1 MNKPINLFYIG
12 VNHLVGKKKGLRVFS
27 SVTATTIFA
36 SALFTGAF
44 TNPAGQPKTVSAN
57 VIDSAPID
65 LNIVDQERLA
75 KALQDRGII
84 SKNASSAEVQKAV
97 KHYIDKKNNTKVL
110 KTNHDKKHHDE
121 MDKKTKDFLTKQ
133 KDKLKKQLDK
143 GHGNFK
149 KGKPTGYVN
158 VDPAKPSKYTEGVR
172 EDKVLVLLTEFEDF
186 KHNNVDQEPG
196 YMYAAD
202 FNKEHYEK
210 LMFGDKDFT
219 LFNGEKVKTF
229 KQYYEEQSGGS
240 YTVDGTVSE
249 WLTVP
254 GKAADYGDDNPAGGH
269 DNLAPLGPRDLVKE
283 ALKAAVAKGM
293 DLSEYDEFDL
303 YDLDG
308 DGNQNEPDGLV
319 DHLMIIHAGTGQEA
333 GGGKLGDNAIWSHRW
348 VLNGVFAVPNTT
360 AKVGYWGGKM
370 AAYDYTIQPEDGAVG
385 VFAHEFGHDLGLP
398 DEYDTQYTGDGEPVA
413 SWSIMSGG
421 SWNGNIAGTTP
432 TSFSPQNKEFFQKT
446 MGGNWANITEVNYED
461 INKDGVFATIDQS
474 VTKSKNPGIVKVNLP
489 KKAVK
494 GIQPAFGQKYYYST
508 KGDDL
513 HTTMTTPVIDLTSAT
528 SAKIDYKAYY
538 DVEWDYDFLYINAI
552 KEDGTKV
559 LLDTIG
565 DDDTDS
571 DARAESTK
579 GLWVDKFHDLSS
591 LAGSKVKI
599 QFEYVTDGGLALDGF
614 AMDNL
619 SVTVDGNVVFSD
631 DAEGKPQVSLDGAVV
646 SNGFDMKDHYYYLEW
661 RNYAGSD
668 KALEFGRGVKYN
680 TGMLVWYADESFS
693 DNWVGI
699 HAGEGFLGV
708 VDSHPKAI
716 VGNLNGQ
723 PSVAQST
730 RYQVAD
736 AAFSFDKA
744 PSWYINSPS
753 RGIFDYK
760 GLQGVTG
767 FDDSKAYLDYVD
779 YNGSATGG
787 VIDDAGR
794 KVPNLGLNFQVIG
807 EAKDNSAGMVWIY
820 KK

>member
-1 MNKPINLFYIG
+1 M
-12 VNHLVGKKKGLRVFS
+12 VGKKKGLRVFS
-27 SVTATTIFA
+27 SVTATTLFA

-44 TNPAGQPKTVSAN
+44 ATPAGQQSKVSASA
-57 VIDSAPID
+57 VEAAPID
-65 LNIVDQERLA
+65 LNIVDQDRLG
-75 KALQDRGII
+75 KVLQARGII
-84 SKNASSAEVQKAV
+84 SKNASTAEVQEAV
-97 KHYIDKKNNTKVL
+97 KQYIEKKNNTKVL
-110 KTNHDKKHHDE
+110 KANHDKKHQDE
-121 MDKKTKDFLTKQ
+121 MDKKTKDFLKKQ
-133 KDKLKKQLDK
+133 KDKLKKQLNK
-143 GHGNFK
+143 GNLK
-149 KGKPTGYVN
+149 KGKSDGIVN
-158 VDPAKPSKYTEGVR
+158 VDPAKPAKYNGGVR

-186 KHNNVDQEPG
+186 KHNNVVQETG
-196 YMYAAD
+196 YMYAQD
-202 FNKEHYEK
+202 FSKEHYEK
-210 LMFGDKDFT
+210 LMFGDKDFK

-283 ALKAAVAKGM
+283 ALKAAVASGM
-293 DLSEYDEFDL
+293 DLAEYDQFDL

-308 DGNQNEPDGLV
+308 DGDQNEPDGLV

-348 VLNGVFAVPNTT
+348 TLNGVFAVPNTT
-360 AKVGYWGGKM
+360 AKVDYWGGKM

-385 VFAHEFGHDLGLP
+385 VFAHEYGHDLGLP

-446 MGGNWANITEVNYED
+446 MGGNWANIEEVNYDE
-461 INKDGVFATIDQS
+461 IGKFGVLTNIDQS

-494 GIQPAFGQKYYYST
+494 GIQPAFGTKYYYST

-513 HTTMTTPVIDLTSAT
+513 HTTMTTPEIDLTGAAD
-528 SAKIDYKAYY
+528 AKLDLKAYY
-538 DVEWDYDFLYINAI
+538 DIEFEYDYLYVNAFV
-552 KEDGTKV
+552 DGVKQDTPLKV
-559 LLDTIG
+559 YG
-565 DDDTDS
+565 DDDTDG

-579 GLWVDKFHDLSS
+579 GQWVNESYDLSQF
-591 LAGSKVKI
+591 AGKKVKVE
-599 QFEYVTDGGLALDGF
+599 FEYVTDGGLALDGF

-619 SVTVDGNVVFSD
+619 AVTVDGKVVFTD

-646 SNGFDMKDHYYYLEW
+646 SNGYDMKDHFYYLEW
-661 RNYAGSD
+661 RNYAGAD
-668 KALEFGRGVKYN
+668 KALEYARGVKYN
-680 TGMLVWYADESFS
+680 TGMLVWYADESQT
-693 DNWVGI
+693 DNWVGV
-699 HAGEGFLGV
+699 HPGEGFLGV
-708 VDSHPKAI
+708 VDAHPNAI

-723 PSVAQST
+723 PSVIQST

-760 GLQGVTG
+760 GLKGVTG
-767 FDDSKAYLDYVD
+767 FDDSKAYIDNTD
-779 YNGSATGG
+779 YNGALAGG

-794 KVPNLGLNFQVIG
+794 LVPQLGLNFQVIG